1 MKKNSPFVRYIGII
15 LTIILSSLFF
25 ITIYS
30 VDNKYTQSS
39 VQPID
44 GMLILTEDDLD
55 NNPSNFLIRGWRFYP
70 NVLLTPE
77 QYNENAS
84 ELYSTYVSIG
94 ENTGLTDENGVAPHG
109 YGTYVL
115 TLVLPEKTET
125 YALYLPEIYCAY
137 RLYIDDEEIISAAI
151 LHDTVE
157 DCDGVTVEM
166 IEAEFS
172 ARVANLVAQESED
185 KSRSW
190 EERKGATIERMRIAP
205 RAVKLI
211 GLGDKLSNMRGID
224 QDYQEVGEE
233 VWNRFRKKDKNIIG
247 WYYKGL
253 RDSFR
258 SEFDGEPAYTEYS
271 KLVEKVFG
279 K

>member
-77 QYNENAS
+77 QYNKNAS

-115 TLVLPEKTET
+115 TLVLPEKTAT

-137 RLYIDDEEIISAAI
+137 RLYIDDEEIISIGTPEKDNYNALTANRMI
-151 LHDTVE
+151 TFDHS
-157 DCDGVTVEM
+157 GSNAVTVM
-166 IEAEFS
+166 
-172 ARVANLVAQESED
+172 L
-185 KSRSW
+185 
-190 EERKGATIERMRIAP
+190 
-205 RAVKLI
+205 AV
-211 GLGDKLSNMRGID
+211 NN
-224 QDYQEVGEE
+224 E
-233 VWNRFRKKDKNIIG
+233 
-247 WYYKGL
+247 
-253 RDSFR
+253 
-258 SEFDGEPAYTEYS
+258 
-271 KLVEKVFG
+271 
-279 K
+279 

>member
-1 MKKNSPFVRYIGII
+1 MVKKAIEFATQAHEGQFRKGTTRPYIVHP
-15 LTIILSSLFF
+15 LE
-25 ITIYS
+25 
-30 VDNKYTQSS
+30 V
-39 VQPID
+39 
-44 GMLILTEDDLD
+44 
-55 NNPSNFLIRGWRFYP
+55 
-70 NVLLTPE
+70 
-77 QYNENAS
+77 
-84 ELYSTYVSIG
+84 G
-94 ENTGLTDENGVAPHG
+94 EIVA
-109 YGTYVL
+109 TM
-115 TLVLPEKTET
+115 T
-125 YALYLPEIYCAY
+125 
-137 RLYIDDEEIISAAI
+137 DDEEIISTAI

-190 EERKGATIERMRIAP
+190 EERKGATIERMRIVP